1 MQSIV
6 HVSLAGLSSGMFIWL
21 VASGLT
27 LIFGVLGVLNFAHGS
42 FYMLGAY
49 VCFTLMKHLGPHFW
63 LGLLLGPLVVAA
75 VGWAVER
82 FFLRHVYHLA
92 LPYQLLLTF
101 AFVLI
106 FDDLVTLLWGA
117 ASIRPPVAAGLAGS
131 VLIAGRKFPVYS
143 LFVIAVGPLVA
154 LGLWA
159 LLEKTWAGRIVRA
172 AASEREM
179 AAAIG
184 VPVPALF
191 SGVFA
196 FGCWVGAL
204 GGALLLLRL
213 RFVLLRALR
222 RTLLLALRLRARL
235 ALVRRPLRRLARAR
249 RAGRPRRRARRGI
262 LLRSWFR
269 PRGEAQG
276 LRRGCLSG
284 MRQLHHGPQRD
295 VPQMHDLRRHHWLQL
310 SMRDDAYPRT
320 PGLPTVGCLK
330 ANHRRQLWLLRK
342 RLLRRRLLRRRSS
355 KQVRA

>member
-1 MQSIV
+1 MQSLV

-49 VCFTLMKHLGPHFW
+49 VSFTLMKQLGPHFW
-63 LGLLLGPLVVAA
+63 LGLLIGPLVVAA
-75 VGWAVER
+75 IGWIVER
-82 FFLRHVYHLA
+82 FFLRYVYHLT

-106 FDDLVTLLWGA
+106 FDNLVTILWGA
-117 ASIRPPVAAGLAGS
+117 GSIRPVIAGGLDGS
-131 VLIAGRKFPVYS
+131 VLVAGRMFPVYS

-159 LLEKTWAGRIVRA
+159 LLEKSWAGRIVRA
-172 AASEREM
+172 ASSDREM

-204 GGALLLLRL
+204 GGALAVPYVGLLTPGMGETIIIDAFIVAVIGGLGSL
-213 RFVLLRALR
+213 KGAFVGALVIGVLSAVGTRFFPAFDMFLTFILMAGVLLW
-222 RTLLLALRLRARL
+222 
-235 ALVRRPLRRLARAR
+235 RP
-249 RAGRPRRRARRGI
+249 
-262 LLRSWFR
+262 
-269 PRGEAQG
+269 QG
-276 LRRGCLSG
+276 LFGAAR
-284 MRQLHHGPQRD
+284 
-295 VPQMHDLRRHHWLQL
+295 
-310 SMRDDAYPRT
+310 
-320 PGLPTVGCLK
+320 
-330 ANHRRQLWLLRK
+330 
-342 RLLRRRLLRRRSS
+342 
-355 KQVRA
+355 

>member
-204 GGALLLLRL
+204 GGALAVPYVGLLTPGMGETIIIEAFIVAVIGGLGSLAGAFAGAAVIGILSAVGTRWFPAFDMFL
-213 RFVLLRALR
+213 TFILMAGVLL
-222 RTLLLALRLRARL
+222 
-235 ALVRRPLRRLARAR
+235 
-249 RAGRPRRRARRGI
+249 
-262 LLRSWFR
+262 WR
-269 PRGEAQG
+269 PRGLFGAA
-276 LRRGCLSG
+276 R
-284 MRQLHHGPQRD
+284 
-295 VPQMHDLRRHHWLQL
+295 
-310 SMRDDAYPRT
+310 
-320 PGLPTVGCLK
+320 
-330 ANHRRQLWLLRK
+330 
-342 RLLRRRLLRRRSS
+342 
-355 KQVRA
+355 